1 LLPRPAHSHQHL
13 RAEGRHLAAG
23 RLCRMSCHPTWLPDR
38 RVMWFSTGT
47 DDFLIDN
54 SRATV
59 AMLKRHG
66 FAVTF
71 QESSGAHTWVNW
83 RHYLYEFA
91 PQLFR

>member
-1 LLPRPAHSHQHL
+1 MLDDAKLKNGL
-13 RAEGRHLAAG
+13 KTL
-23 RLCRMSCHPTWLPDR
+23 
-38 RVMWFSTGT
+38 WFSTGT

-71 QESSGAHTWVNW
+71 HESAGAHTWVNW
-83 RHYLYEFA
+83 RDYLHEFA
-91 PQLFR
+91 PRLFR